1 MSNSSHV
8 DLPPSYSPNLS
19 ASGSP
24 TKMHEAFGDFTKN
37 SSGGG
42 DTLSVK
48 SAAILDHPSHYS
60 EHTSAGDLASAN
72 LSASNPN
79 LDQAGQKASWPA
91 LTPRSLRKFAA
102 ISKSGIKFVQM
113 LNTNSKQHESSTT
126 TVSKE

>member
-1 MSNSSHV
+1 M
-8 DLPPSYSPNLS
+8 
-19 ASGSP
+19 
-24 TKMHEAFGDFTKN
+24 
-37 SSGGG
+37 
-42 DTLSVK
+42 SVK
-48 SAAILDHPSHYS
+48 SAAVLDHTTNYS
-60 EHTSAGDLASAN
+60 EHTGGGALASSN

-113 LNTNSKQHESSTT
+113 LNTNSKQHESSTAT

>member
-48 SAAILDHPSHYS
+48 SAAVLDHTTNYS
-60 EHTSAGDLASAN
+60 EHAEGGALASN

-79 LDQAGQKASWPA
+79 LDQAGQKAS
-91 LTPRSLRKFAA
+91 
-102 ISKSGIKFVQM
+102 
-113 LNTNSKQHESSTT
+113 
-126 TVSKE
+126 